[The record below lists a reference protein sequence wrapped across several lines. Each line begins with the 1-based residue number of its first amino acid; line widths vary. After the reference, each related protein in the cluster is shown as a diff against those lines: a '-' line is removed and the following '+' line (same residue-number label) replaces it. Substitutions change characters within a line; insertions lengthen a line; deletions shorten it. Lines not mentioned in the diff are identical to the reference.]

1 MPPPAALLL
10 LALLLPSAAATESET
25 ESGARGLRL
34 ETLGS
39 LEDGRIID
47 TSLSRDPLQVEL
59 GKRQVIPGLEQSLLD
74 MCVGRRGAAVRGGAG
89 GSVAGQLLAEGGERG
104 PAAAV
109 PRAGAGAAGAHRVP
123 PLPQGQQPQ
132 ALQEEAEGGEEEQSQ
147 KEIKPPLGS
156 HSCSAPALSAS
167 RGVGGDKSRERG
179 LSAPSLVLPAC
190 PGTRLSQG
198 VENSELRGH

>member
-89 GSVAGQLLAEGGERG
+89 GSVAGQLLAEG
-104 PAAAV
+104 
-109 PRAGAGAAGAHRVP
+109 
-123 PLPQGQQPQ
+123 QQPQ